1 MDTKTQEF
9 IKKAKAVHGDKYDY
23 SKVEYKTNRIE
34 ICIICPKHG
43 EFWQTP
49 ANHLRGRG
57 CKKCAFEKISKIKTK
72 TTEQFIKDARK
83 IHGDRY
89 DYSKVEYKNNETKVC
104 IICPIHGEFWQNPN
118 SHLSGCKCPKCANLE
133 FPKKY
138 NTKTFIEK
146 AREIHG
152 DKYDYSKTV
161 FNGIMKN
168 LIINCP
174 IHGDFTQKAMIHLMG
189 SGCQKCANNQKI
201 DTDEFIKRS
210 IEKHG
215 GKYDYSKSKYKNNR
229 TKIEIICHKKDDNG
243 IEHGPFFTTPH
254 SHMQGSGC
262 PKCKQNYRLENE
274 VRLLLTA
281 NNIEFEEKKTF
292 EGMKYK
298 LSLRP
303 DFYLPNEKIIIEC
316 QGEGHFEPIDFG
328 GKGKEWALKQLKL
341 NKIRDEIK
349 RKFCKENNV
358 KLIEYTHL
366 NIKDKNLIKTKEN
379 LLKEIKK
386 YGNIRNKET

>member
-161 FNGIMKN
+161 FNGIMEN

-174 IHGDFTQKAMIHLMG
+174 IHGKSITRTPVYQLG
-189 SGCQKCANNQKI
+189 SSFNSSNVP
-201 DTDEFIKRS
+201 IK
-210 IEKHG
+210 
-215 GKYDYSKSKYKNNR
+215 
-229 TKIEIICHKKDDNG
+229 
-243 IEHGPFFTTPH
+243 
-254 SHMQGSGC
+254 
-262 PKCKQNYRLENE
+262 
-274 VRLLLTA
+274 
-281 NNIEFEEKKTF
+281 
-292 EGMKYK
+292 
-298 LSLRP
+298 
-303 DFYLPNEKIIIEC
+303 
-316 QGEGHFEPIDFG
+316 
-328 GKGKEWALKQLKL
+328 
-341 NKIRDEIK
+341 
-349 RKFCKENNV
+349 
-358 KLIEYTHL
+358 
-366 NIKDKNLIKTKEN
+366 
-379 LLKEIKK
+379 
-386 YGNIRNKET
+386 